1 MRKEATVE
9 SPTVVSYS
17 YCFIF
22 CIAAIGAA
30 IGAVVNAVAYTV
42 QVASTGQPVDAGGLL
57 GAMASGAVAGAV
69 TAASFVVEPID
80 YAMTAVQCVT
90 DGCSL
95 AEVALTVVPGAIGPV
110 AKQIDNVLDVAR
122 ATSNIIV
129 HACISHVPTLAYSMM
144 LADDLSAPMTDQLQP
159 YTLV

>member
-1 MRKEATVE
+1 MLWKSLVSQRGSSL
-9 SPTVVSYS
+9 SPTSRHTVV
-17 YCFIF
+17 
-22 CIAAIGAA
+22 CI
-30 IGAVVNAVAYTV
+30 
-42 QVASTGQPVDAGGLL
+42 GQAWDAG
-57 GAMASGAVAGAV
+57 AFVGAVATGAATGAV
-69 TAASFVVEPID
+69 TAMSFVVEPID